1 MKLHDLQVGQRFTF
15 TDKHR
20 GKVFEVIRS
29 DTRIVVY
36 RDVATN
42 EFRHAYSNREMF
54 RKEVMPITDNRLVEL
69 TPHEVDMLKQVLH
82 ERYLL
87 MCETG
92 YSEAS
97 KSEMNKL
104 IIKITGLPGRR
115 VVLPEDVN
123 PSPNGE

>member
-15 TDKHR
+15 IGKHR
-20 GKVFEVIRS
+20 GKVFEVTSKDRFS
-29 DTRIVVY
+29 VVY
-36 RDVATN
+36 MDVATG
-42 EFRHAYSNREMF
+42 EDRMALSNRKTF
-54 RKEVMPITDNRLVEL
+54 RMEVMPVTETRLVEL
-69 TPHEVDMLKQVLH
+69 TPHEVDILKQVLH

-115 VVLPEDVN
+115 VVLPE
-123 PSPNGE
+123 GE